1 MTWKPILLPIL
12 AISMSCTGTLQ
23 ATPHLEDDSD
33 LAKTYIENYLNIAI
47 DEMDRVGIPTS
58 ITLAQGMLESAF
70 GKSELATSANNH
82 FGIKCHKG
90 WEGETYYC
98 KSKEHTETGVAR
110 SSHCFRK
117 YATTKD
123 SYVDHS
129 NFLASRS
136 HYSFLFEMSDADYT
150 KWAKG
155 LLAAGYAT
163 DPSYADKLIQ
173 VIEKYNLQEYDR
185 YTNNILASNDFAAQ
199 GGAVNLN
206 SLKARV
212 DRLENIL
219 IEAEMHQKELLERQ
233 AEFRDQVIIMQ
244 QKHYDLKDNLNEKVR
259 ILDQNIARQREIISQ
274 MQSSLKNV
282 ENIQQGILKSDPLAD
297 YFNPDGTPKL
307 EVALFPEKRKN
318 ADGVFYQSGR
328 KATTLDEGQSLL
340 DIAER
345 YNTSYKDLVKNNDLQ
360 DDEQE
365 LPKGCYIY
373 LESKASYVKTQSEH
387 QVVIGETMHSISQRY
402 GIKLSK
408 LYQRNYMKTGD
419 EPEVGEFIF
428 FNEFA
433 DDGQPKLRATAE
445 DTKDTFGGGGV
456 KRKK

>member
-23 ATPHLEDDSD
+23 ATPHSEDDSD
-33 LAKTYIENYLNIAI
+33 LAKAYIETYLNTAI

-58 ITLAQGMLESAF
+58 ITLAQGMLESAY
-70 GKSELATSANNH
+70 GSSELATGANNH

-90 WEGETYYC
+90 WAGETYYC
-98 KSKEHTETGVAR
+98 KSKEHTERGVAK

-117 YATTKD
+117 YATVQA

-136 HYSFLFEMSDADYT
+136 HYSFLFEMTDADYK

-155 LLAAGYAT
+155 LLKAGYAT
-163 DPSYADKLIQ
+163 DPSYANKLIQ
-173 VIEKYNLQEYDR
+173 VIEKYNLHTYDR
-185 YTNNILASNDFAAQ
+185 YTNNVLVSSDFATQ
-199 GGAVNLN
+199 GTGVNLFN
-206 SLKARV
+206 LKARV
-212 DRLENIL
+212 ERLESIL
-219 IEAEMHQKELLERQ
+219 MEAEVHQKELLERQ
-233 AEFRDQVIIMQ
+233 AEFRDQVVIMQ
-244 QKHYDLKDNLNEKVR
+244 QKHYDLKDKLNEKVR
-259 ILDQNIARQREIISQ
+259 VLDQNIARQRDIINQ

-282 ENIQQGILKSDPLAD
+282 ENIQQGILKSDPLAEF
-297 YFNPDGTPKL
+297 FNPDGTPRL
-307 EVALFPEKRKN
+307 EVALFPEKQKN
-318 ADGVFYQSGR
+318 SEGVFYQSGR
-328 KATTLDEGQSLL
+328 KATTLEKDQSLL
-340 DIAER
+340 DLADR
-345 YNTSYKDLVKNNDLQ
+345 YNTSYKDLLKYNDLE

-365 LPKGCYIY
+365 LVEGCYIY
-373 LESKASYVKTQSEH
+373 LEGKASYVKNESEH

-419 EPEVGEFIF
+419 EPEVGEFVF
-428 FNEFA
+428 FNESA
-433 DDGQPKLRATAE
+433 NDGQPKLRTTAS